1 MVQKSQISQF
11 GYINFCKE
19 MGHLGL
25 VNEKESMEMRLMV
38 ADGNQEV
45 KQLIDDFLVE
55 KLCCPVLL
63 TELRKLF
70 NQAFRLKKMS
80 LDMRSKSS
88 NNNSANKN
96 EKDFSEFSSA
106 EKHEK

>member
-1 MVQKSQISQF
+1 M
-11 GYINFCKE
+11 E

-25 VNEKESMEMRLMV
+25 VNDNESIEMRLM
-38 ADGNQEV
+38 AAEGNPKV

-70 NQAFRLKKMS
+70 NQATRLKKMS
-80 LDMRSKSS
+80 LDMKSNS
-88 NNNSANKN
+88 SANKN
-96 EKDFSEFSSA
+96 EIEKRNLEFSSG
-106 EKHEK
+106 EKQEEDKTKKEVILSP